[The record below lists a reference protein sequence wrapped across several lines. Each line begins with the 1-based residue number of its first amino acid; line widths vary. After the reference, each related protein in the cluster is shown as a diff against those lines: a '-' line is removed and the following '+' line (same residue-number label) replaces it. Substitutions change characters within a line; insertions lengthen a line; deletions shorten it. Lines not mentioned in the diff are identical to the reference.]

1 MGPSRSVRLVPS
13 RDLCGT
19 TPEEFAVL
27 VERLAPLVVE
37 RRRRLAD
44 RPGRRRAPGAGR
56 RPFPLW
62 LRLLVA
68 LTHLRQGTSV
78 RSTGQICGVH
88 ERSVR
93 RYRDEIE
100 ELLSDHGFC
109 PPGARQPIR
118 TLEDLAVYLRELSAG
133 MVLVDGTEVRR
144 WSPYPWEEQRAAW
157 SGKSRDHVVKATV
170 VADRGR
176 RPVWV
181 EANPSGEGRTNDI
194 AMLRAQ
200 GGLLTALQAGVAAGT
215 VVIADRGYPTLTRD
229 LGADGAITPVYAN
242 KHHPNIPPTD
252 WDFNRKLSS
261 ERMPV
266 EHAIGRMK
274 WWRALTYWRRPVPAF
289 ARTIRAVA
297 VLATLT

>member
-1 MGPSRSVRLVPS
+1 MTVSHPVCLAPS

-19 TPEEFAVL
+19 TPEEFGVL

-44 RPGRRRAPGAGR
+44 RPGRQRAPGAGR

-78 RSTGQICGVH
+78 RATGQICGVH

-109 PPGARQPIR
+109 PPGAKQPIR
-118 TLEDLAVYLRELSAG
+118 TLEDLAAYLRELSAG
-133 MVLVDGTEVRR
+133 TVLVDGTEVRR
-144 WSPYPWEEQRAAW
+144 WSPYPWEEQKAAW
-157 SGKSRDHVVKATV
+157 SGKTKDHVVKATV
-170 VADRGR
+170 VADGGR

-200 GGLLTALQAGVAAGT
+200 EGLLTALQAGVAAGT
-215 VVIADRGYPTLTRD
+215 VVMADRGYPTLTRD
-229 LGADGAITPVYAN
+229 LGEDGAITPVYAN
-242 KHHPNIPPTD
+242 RYRPVSED
-252 WDFNRKLSS
+252 DQDFNRKLSS

-274 WWRALTYWRRPVPAF
+274 WWRALHYWRRPVPAF